1 MLKYCITNL
10 RVMNR
15 HVLNRRM
22 TILAGTVIVTT
33 LMMMTAPTVYAGSPS
48 PPDLTIDEFGI
59 DDGNPFLTVEGT
71 AGGTIPDEKDKAD
84 IYAHV
89 FDTDKGVFAVASHPG
104 FEDSPD
110 EQPPIEAWH
119 GHGLE
124 LTEDQPPCIV
134 ENSIN
139 DDGKAVVEG
148 KTVTLDTSDLE
159 EEDRPTEVDSV
170 LTAVLS
176 AEKKGGGDDDTG
188 EDETAI
194 CVVKV
199 FSEG

>member
-1 MLKYCITNL
+1 
-10 RVMNR
+10 
-15 HVLNRRM
+15 M
-22 TILAGTVIVTT
+22 TILASTMLLTT
-33 LMMMTAPTVYAGSPS
+33 LMLTAPTVYAGAGSPS

-59 DDGNPFLTVEGT
+59 DEDGNPFLTVEGT
-71 AGGTIPDEKDKAD
+71 AGGTIPDEKDEGD

-89 FDTDKGVFAVASHPG
+89 FVTDKGVFVVAAHPG
-104 FEDSPD
+104 FADSN
-110 EQPPIEAWH
+110 EQPPQEAWH

-139 DDGKAVVEG
+139 DDGEAVVEG
-148 KTVTLDTSDLE
+148 KTVTLDTSDLD
-159 EEDRPTEVDSV
+159 EEDRPTEVESV

-176 AEKKGGGDDDTG
+176 AETKGG
-188 EDETAI
+188 I

>member
-1 MLKYCITNL
+1 MHIYSITTF
-10 RVMNR
+10 RAMNK
-15 HVLNRRM
+15 HALNRRM

-33 LMMMTAPTVYAGSPS
+33 LMMMTAPSVYAGSPS

-59 DDGNPFLTVEGT
+59 DDEGNPFLTVEGT
-71 AGGTIPDEKDKAD
+71 AGGTIPDEKDKGD

-89 FDTDKGVFAVASHPG
+89 FVTNKGVFAVASHPG
-104 FEDSPD
+104 FEDSN
-110 EQPPIEAWH
+110 EQPPKDAWH
-119 GHGLE
+119 AHGLK
-124 LTEDQPPCIV
+124 LTGDQPPCIV

-139 DDGKAVVEG
+139 DDGTAALDG

-159 EEDRPTEVDSV
+159 EDDRPTEVDSV

-176 AEKKGGGDDDTG
+176 TEKKGG
-188 EDETAI
+188 I

>member
-1 MLKYCITNL
+1 MLIYYNTFF
-10 RVMNR
+10 RTMNR
-15 HVLNRRM
+15 QVLNRGM
-22 TILAGTVIVTT
+22 TILTGTILVTT
-33 LMMMTAPTVYAGSPS
+33 LMMMTAPTVYAGAGSPS

-71 AGGTIPDEKDKAD
+71 AGGTIPDEKDEGD

-89 FDTDKGVFAVASHPG
+89 FVTDKGVFVVAAHPG
-104 FEDSPD
+104 FADSN
-110 EQPPIEAWH
+110 EQPPQEAWH

-139 DDGKAVVEG
+139 DDGEAVVEG
-148 KTVTLDTSDLE
+148 KTVTLYTSDLD
-159 EEDRPTEVDSV
+159 EEDRPTEVESV

-176 AEKKGGGDDDTG
+176 AETKGG
-188 EDETAI
+188 I

>member
-1 MLKYCITNL
+1 MVKYWITIL

-15 HVLNRRM
+15 QVLNRRM
-22 TILAGTVIVTT
+22 TILAGTVLVTT

-59 DDGNPFLTVEGT
+59 DEGNPFLTVEGT
-71 AGGTIPDEKDKAD
+71 AGGTIPDEKDEGD

-89 FDTDKGVFAVASHPG
+89 FVTDKGVFVVASHPG
-104 FEDSPD
+104 FKDSD
-110 EQPPIEAWH
+110 EQPPKEAWH
-119 GHGLE
+119 GHGLK

-139 DDGKAVVEG
+139 EDGTAVVEG

-159 EEDRPTEVDSV
+159 EDDRPTKVNGV

-176 AEKKGGGDDDTG
+176 AETKGG
-188 EDETAI
+188 I